1 MSTYNLKTG
10 DILLFD
16 NEGGGSMG
24 VFSWLIK
31 KATDSN
37 ITHVAMVLK
46 DPVFISPVL
55 KGYYVW
61 ESGWEGTP
69 DPQDGKVKFG
79 VQITPLEE
87 ILQSYQKTKGKI
99 YVRRAQYE
107 QDLFTTEKLEE
118 IHKVVYNKVYD
129 IVPKDWFEAMFR
141 RDDDPQKTSRF
152 WCSALVGYIYVQCG
166 ALHPD
171 TDWSMIR
178 PSDFV
183 KNYLQYINGLSLEEL
198 TELI

>member
-1 MSTYNLKTG
+1 M
-10 DILLFD
+10 
-16 NEGGGSMG
+16 
-24 VFSWLIK
+24 
-31 KATDSN
+31 
-37 ITHVAMVLK
+37 K
-46 DPVFISPVL
+46 DPIWLHPSL
-55 KGYYVW
+55 KGTFLW

-69 DPQDGKVKFG
+69 DPQDGQVKFG

-99 YVRRAQYE
+99 YVRRVRYKH
-107 QDLFTTEKLEE
+107 DPFTHENLES
-118 IHKVVYNKVYD
+118 IHKVVYDKVYD

-141 RDDDPQKTSRF
+141 SDNDPQKTSRF

-166 ALHPD
+166 ALHPG

-183 KNYLQYINGLSLEEL
+183 KNYLQYINGVTLEEL
-198 TELI
+198 TELH